1 MIDFKNPK
9 YLKLHEVNDAGFM
22 KLVKEFLC
30 PDERIIGIF
39 KSVRDGVV
47 FTNKRLMIISV
58 EGVTGKKKDVTSLPY
73 KKVQAFAVETAGV
86 VDIDSELQL
95 WFSGLGLVTLEFTS
109 GSAIKNICKV
119 ISEYVL

>member
-1 MIDFKNPK
+1 MIDFKNPQ
-9 YLKLHEVNDAGFM
+9 YIKLHESDDAGFM
-22 KLVKEFLC
+22 KIVRDFLC
-30 PDERIIGIF
+30 TDERIIGVF

-47 FTNKRLMIISV
+47 FTNKRLMVVSV
-58 EGVTGKKKDVTSLPY
+58 EGLTGQKKDVTSLPY
-73 KKVQAFAVETAGV
+73 IKIQAFAVETAGV
-86 VDIDSELQL
+86 IDIDSELQL